1 MPTLT
6 IVVGLPGA
14 GKSAYC
20 KRYAPG
26 GVYYGD
32 VCHPHK
38 TSGPGG
44 IGEVAIS
51 LREGNDCLI
60 EDVSFCEAA
69 QRERVENWIERVV
82 PNVRIEWVFLENDI
96 RKCLCNLLG
105 DFLDGH
111 NRDHLSRFECLFG
124 WYQNPS
130 KKYTIPDGA
139 HVERIVCKYDLIE
152 AVRS

>member
-32 VCHPHK
+32 VCHPRK
-38 TSGPGG
+38 TSGLGG

-82 PNVRIEWVFLENDI
+82 PNVRIE
-96 RKCLCNLLG
+96 
-105 DFLDGH
+105 
-111 NRDHLSRFECLFG
+111 
-124 WYQNPS
+124 
-130 KKYTIPDGA
+130 
-139 HVERIVCKYDLIE
+139 
-152 AVRS
+152 